1 MPKIIIPGKRLTAD
15 VTHKIQPMIKV
26 TDTEGKEW
34 FARAMFL
41 NLNRGTGDKWE
52 VEDLSL
58 SIAAKPNYAFYKNPK
73 LGVDISLE
81 QNPELKELVDEYML
95 VVKRDTARAGA

>member
-1 MPKIIIPGKRLTAD
+1 MPKIIVPGKRLTAD

-26 TDTEGKEW
+26 TDSEGKEW
-34 FARAMFL
+34 FARAMLL
-41 NLNRGTGDKWE
+41 NLNRGTGARWE

-58 SIAAKPNYAFYKNPK
+58 SIAAKPNYAFYRNTK

-81 QNPELKELVDEYML
+81 QNPELKELVDLYMK
-95 VVKRDTARAGA
+95 VVEKDTVQAGV